1 MLDLLIASIL
11 AKLIPQKVRHLRR
24 YAETIGGGGGCFA
37 SDAHRLLVLLL
48 DILAS
53 AD

>member
-11 AKLIPQKVRHLRR
+11 AKLIPEEVRHLRR
-24 YAETIGGGGGCFA
+24 YAQTVGSRGGCFA
-37 SDAHRLLVLLL
+37 SDAHWLLVLLL